1 MKPIVITMIGQDR
14 PGLVDTLAKH
24 IYAQGGNWLAS
35 NFARMA
41 GQFAGFV
48 EVHVPEDK
56 HDDLISALD
65 ALDGINVQSMSAPEH
80 TGQSQTDSLVINVMG
95 NDKPGILQEITA
107 VLNQFN
113 LSIMSMESCCESA
126 PNWGSLMFKANIVI
140 DVPVDFNTDDIAES
154 LENLANDLVVDI
166 STYS

>member
-1 MKPIVITMIGQDR
+1 MKPIVITMVGKDR
-14 PGLVDTLAKH
+14 SGLVDALAKH

-48 EVHVPEDK
+48 EVHVPQDK
-56 HDDLISALD
+56 HDDLINSLD
-65 ALDGINVQSMSAPEH
+65 SLDGISVQSVSASDEINQGP
-80 TGQSQTDSLVINVMG
+80 SDSLVVSVMG
-95 NDKPGILQEITA
+95 NDKPGIVQEITTI
-107 VLNQFN
+107 LHQFN
-113 LSIMSMESCCESA
+113 LSIVSMDSCCESA

-140 DVPVDFNTDDIAES
+140 DVPEGFETESVAEA
-154 LENLANDLVVDI
+154 LEGVANDLVVDI